1 MKKYRF
7 ILFLF
12 VISILVQIIVTDIKF
27 ETFVGTVVVQIFSSI
42 ILGYVF
48 TQFYLKYSQVS
59 FIKVWGIFYAI
70 IIGVNLIVNLLGLMP

>member
-1 MKKYRF
+1 M
-7 ILFLF
+7 
-12 VISILVQIIVTDIKF
+12 SILIQTILTDFKLGIFLGNVIVQLLA
-27 ETFVGTVVVQIFSSI
+27 SA
-42 ILGYVF
+42 ILGYVY